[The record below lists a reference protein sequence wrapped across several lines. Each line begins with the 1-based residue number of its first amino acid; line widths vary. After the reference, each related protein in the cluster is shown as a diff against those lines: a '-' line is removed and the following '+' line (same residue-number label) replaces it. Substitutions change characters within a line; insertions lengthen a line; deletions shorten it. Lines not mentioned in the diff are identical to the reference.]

1 MLAAVGS
8 DAYRIVLVLH
18 ILGAIVGFGSVF
30 LASFYYQQARAR
42 RGSEGIAVI
51 EAYRLVGKIATYFMV
66 AVLLLGIALVLM
78 SDDAISFGDT
88 WVLLSLIVF
97 ILALGMAGALLEPR
111 EKRALDLQRE
121 IETLGDASATGQ
133 TAELVRL
140 DKQLTIMATALNVA
154 VVLILVFMV
163 FKP

>member
-8 DAYRIVLVLH
+8 DAYNIVKVLH
-18 ILGAIVGFGSVF
+18 ILCAIVGFGSVF

-42 RGSEGIAVI
+42 RGPEGIAII
-51 EAYRLVGKIATYFMV
+51 EAYGLVARIATYFMV

-88 WVLLSLIVF
+88 WILLSLIF
-97 ILALGMAGALLEPR
+97 LILAMGMAGALLTPR
-111 EKRALDLQRE
+111 ERRALDLQRE
-121 IETLGDASATGQ
+121 IETLGDANASAQ

-140 DKQLTIMATALNVA
+140 DKQMTIMGTALNVA

>member
-8 DAYRIVLVLH
+8 DAYKIVLVLH

-51 EAYRLVGKIATYFMV
+51 EAYRLVGRIATYFMV

-121 IETLGDASATGQ
+121 IETLGDANASAQ

-140 DKQLTIMATALNVA
+140 DKQMTIMGTALNVA

>member
-8 DAYRIVLVLH
+8 DAYKIVLVLH

-51 EAYRLVGKIATYFMV
+51 EAYRLVGRIATYFMV

>member
-1 MLAAVGS
+1 MLAAVDG
-8 DAYRIVLVLH
+8 DAYNIVKVLH
-18 ILGAIVGFGSVF
+18 ILCAIIGFGSVF

-42 RGSEGIAVI
+42 RGTEGIAII
-51 EAYRLVGKIATYFMV
+51 ESYRLVGKIATYFMV

-78 SDDAISFGDT
+78 SDDAIGFGDT
-88 WVLLSLIVF
+88 WILLSIVF
-97 ILALGMAGALLEPR
+97 LVAAMGMAGALLEPR

-121 IETLGDASATGQ
+121 IETLGDAAAAPQ

-140 DKQLTIMATALNVA
+140 DKQMTIMGHALNAV

>member
-8 DAYRIVLVLH
+8 DAYKIVLVLH